1 MEEIRHP
8 VLALLLAVVA
18 AGVACGQPLPAW
30 AGGGPTAGGSAVQAR
45 GGVPGYPGL
54 TSGRI
59 FVPGGPA
66 TPGHWVVV
74 GDGSG
79 PIIVGGE
86 VFVPGGPGRKPV
98 SVFSPSGGSPERS
111 EPAEVPGS
119 APVRSSQEILE
130 EVERERERHAAAEP
144 APVQSPPLPRLQLKD
159 FRGMPARRL
168 LELAD
173 ARDLSVRAS
182 SLDALAS
189 VTGPATMR
197 ARAVRKL
204 VAGLDEEDLRVVRI
218 AVQSLAALK
227 ARAAVPKL
235 VTLLNLEEI
244 ETLQAVAGALAAIG
258 DPAALPALRDLANA
272 GEGPAAAAAVAAVAQ
287 LERQAPAR

>member
-1 MEEIRHP
+1 MRHP
-8 VLALLLAVVA
+8 VLALLLAMVA
-18 AGVACGQPLPAW
+18 VGVARGQPLPAW
-30 AGGGPTAGGSAVQAR
+30 AGGGPAASGSAAQAR

-98 SVFSPSGGSPERS
+98 SVFSPSGGSS
-111 EPAEVPGS
+111 AGSVPAEVPGS

-130 EVERERERHAAAEP
+130 EVERERERRAATEP
-144 APVQSPPLPRLQLKD
+144 SPVQSSPPPPLQLKD
-159 FRGMPARRL
+159 FRGTPARRL

-189 VTGPATMR
+189 VTGPAAMR
-197 ARAVRKL
+197 TRAVRKL
-204 VAGLDEEDLRVVRI
+204 LAGLDEEDLRVVRI
-218 AVQSLAALK
+218 AVQSLAALR

-235 VTLLNLEEI
+235 VTLLNLEEV

-258 DPAALPALRDLANA
+258 DRAALPALRDLANA

-287 LERQAPAR
+287 LERQGSAR